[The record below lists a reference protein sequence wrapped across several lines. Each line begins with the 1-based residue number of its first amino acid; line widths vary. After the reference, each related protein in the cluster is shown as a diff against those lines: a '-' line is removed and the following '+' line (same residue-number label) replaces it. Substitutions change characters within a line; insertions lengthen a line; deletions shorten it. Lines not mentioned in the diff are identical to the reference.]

1 MRLNNR
7 LANFRIKR
15 IRERFFLDGPMAEE
29 EQRDEEP
36 KKKSKLPLVLGVV
49 LMLVLGGGGFF
60 AVYSGMLLAPEGQ
73 HGEEPLAEMDDDP
86 LAPLPSVAF
95 VPIEPLIVNLIDT
108 SGRSRH
114 LRFQAQLEVPIKH
127 EQEVI
132 TLLPRVVD
140 VLNGY
145 LRAVEVSELEN
156 PSALVRLRAQILRR
170 LQIVAGDGR
179 VKDVLIMEFVI
190 N

>member
-1 MRLNNR
+1 
-7 LANFRIKR
+7 
-15 IRERFFLDGPMAEE
+15 MAEE
-29 EQRDEEP
+29 EQLEEEP
-36 KKKSKLPLVLGVV
+36 KKKSKLPLILGVV

-60 AVYSGMLLAPEGQ
+60 AVYSGMLFAPAEVHEETDLATMA
-73 HGEEPLAEMDDDP
+73 EEPV
-86 LAPLPSVAF
+86 APLPSVAF
-95 VPIEPLIVNLIDT
+95 VSVEPLIVNLIDT
-108 SGRSRH
+108 TGRGRH
-114 LRFQAQLEVPIKH
+114 LRFQAQLEVPMQY

-145 LRAVEVSELEN
+145 LRAVDVAELEN

-170 LQIVAGDGR
+170 LQIVAGEGR
-179 VKDVLIMEFVI
+179 VKDVPIMEFVI

>member
-1 MRLNNR
+1 
-7 LANFRIKR
+7 
-15 IRERFFLDGPMAEE
+15 MAEE
-29 EQRDEEP
+29 EQLEEEP
-36 KKKSKLPLVLGVV
+36 KKKSKLPLILGVV

-60 AVYSGMLLAPEGQ
+60 AVYSGMLFAPEAE
-73 HGEEPLAEMDDDP
+73 HVDEDLAALDEEPI
-86 LAPLPSVAF
+86 APLPSVAF
-95 VPIEPLIVNLIDT
+95 VSVEPLIVNLIDT
-108 SGRSRH
+108 TGRGRH
-114 LRFQAQLEVPIKH
+114 LRFQAQLEVPLQY

-132 TLLPRVVD
+132 TLLPRVMD

-145 LRAVEVSELEN
+145 LRAVDVAELEN

-170 LQIVAGDGR
+170 LQIVAGEGR

>member
-1 MRLNNR
+1 
-7 LANFRIKR
+7 
-15 IRERFFLDGPMAEE
+15 MAEE
-29 EQRDEEP
+29 EQLEEEP
-36 KKKSKLPLVLGVV
+36 KKKSKLPLILGVV

-60 AVYSGMLLAPEGQ
+60 AVYSGMLFAPEGE
-73 HGEEPLAEMDDDP
+73 HVDEELAALEEEPM
-86 LAPLPSVAF
+86 APLPNVAF
-95 VPIEPLIVNLIDT
+95 VPVEPLIVNLIDT
-108 SGRSRH
+108 AGRGRH
-114 LRFQAQLEVPIKH
+114 LRFQAQLEVPLQY

-132 TLLPRVVD
+132 TLLPRVMD

-145 LRAVEVSELEN
+145 LRAVDVVELEN

-170 LQIVAGDGR
+170 LQIVAGEGR

>member
-1 MRLNNR
+1 
-7 LANFRIKR
+7 
-15 IRERFFLDGPMAEE
+15 MAEE
-29 EQRDEEP
+29 EQLEEEP
-36 KKKSKLPLVLGVV
+36 KKKSKLPLILGVV

-60 AVYSGMLLAPEGQ
+60 AVYSGMLFAPETA
-73 HGEEPLAEMDDDP
+73 HVDEDLAALDEEPM
-86 LAPLPSVAF
+86 APLPSVAF
-95 VPIEPLIVNLIDT
+95 VSVEPLIVNLIDT
-108 SGRSRH
+108 TGRGRH
-114 LRFQAQLEVPIKH
+114 LRFQAQLEVPLQY

-132 TLLPRVVD
+132 TLLPRVMD

-145 LRAVEVSELEN
+145 LRAVDVADLEN

-170 LQIVAGDGR
+170 LQIVAGEGR

>member
-1 MRLNNR
+1 
-7 LANFRIKR
+7 
-15 IRERFFLDGPMAEE
+15 MAEE
-29 EQRDEEP
+29 EQLEEEP
-36 KKKSKLPLVLGVV
+36 KKKSKLPLILGVV

-60 AVYSGMLLAPEGQ
+60 AVYSGMLFAPETE
-73 HGEEPLAEMDDDP
+73 HVDEDLAALDEEPM
-86 LAPLPSVAF
+86 APLPSVAF
-95 VPIEPLIVNLIDT
+95 VSVEPLIVNLIDT
-108 SGRSRH
+108 TGRGRH
-114 LRFQAQLEVPIKH
+114 LRFQAQLEVPLQY

-132 TLLPRVVD
+132 TLLPRVMD

-145 LRAVEVSELEN
+145 LRAVDVADLEN

-170 LQIVAGDGR
+170 LQIVAGEGR

>member
-1 MRLNNR
+1 
-7 LANFRIKR
+7 
-15 IRERFFLDGPMAEE
+15 MAEE
-29 EQRDEEP
+29 EQLEEEP
-36 KKKSKLPLVLGVV
+36 KKKSKLPLILGVV

-60 AVYSGMLLAPEGQ
+60 AVYSGMLFAPEET
-73 HGEEPLAEMDDDP
+73 HVDEDLSALEEEAMT
-86 LAPLPSVAF
+86 PLPNVAF
-95 VPIEPLIVNLIDT
+95 VSVEPLIVNLIDL
-108 SGRSRH
+108 SGRARH
-114 LRFQAQLEVPIKH
+114 LRFQAQLEVPAQY

-145 LRAVEVSELEN
+145 LRAVDVAELEN

-170 LQIVAGDGR
+170 LQIVAGENR